1 MKGGSLDNKAVY
13 YVVVVVAILNI
24 IAYISVHDWKSV
36 GCFVVA
42 GMGMYAFSQ
51 NKTILLIVAIL
62 AASICRA
69 TYVEGMETK
78 TKISKTPKDKMDDL
92 KEIMSGANL
101 EGLTQNADK
110 LVKRQQDLFNMADK
124 MGPMMKQASD
134 MMKQLPEGFLEKAM
148 KNFNKQHS

>member
-1 MKGGSLDNKAVY
+1 MKGSLDNAVVY

-24 IAYISVHDWKSV
+24 IAYISVQDWKSM

-62 AASICRA
+62 AAAICRA

-78 TKISKTPKDKMDDL
+78 PKTPKDKMADL

-110 LVKRQQDLFNMADK
+110 LVKRQKDLFNMADK

-148 KNFNKQHS
+148 ENFNKQHS